1 LGKNLTGLSGFFST
15 PIGESMKELVREA
28 LDRFTKRSLENR
40 PRLLQE
46 NRKLSLWDGGG
57 KYLIRGLSLAP
68 GKTSGHNVCEFMGAC
83 FASCIGYWNGFQN
96 MNTIRAAEIARTRYA
111 IEYPADFRKQLDW
124 ELDRLATSAQR
135 KGLSP
140 LVRLNVFSDLDW
152 EDIIADWQDCQFFD
166 YTKHLSRIRYW
177 LKNGLP
183 SNYYVTLSH
192 SERLPWQTAR
202 AWLARGHNVS
212 IAYDA
217 LYNSRVGKY
226 GELPT
231 AHRYAGQWRN
241 VVNGDTHDIRI
252 PEFDGV
258 GNIVGLRFK
267 SNGQHASDSHPN
279 SKFYIRLSANKN
291 LFQFNG
297 ELAS

>member
-1 LGKNLTGLSGFFST
+1 LGKNLTGLSGFFLT

-111 IEYPADFRKQLDW
+111 IEHPARFRNQLDW
-124 ELDRLATSAQR
+124 ELDKLATSAKR

-152 EDIIADWQDCQFFD
+152 QDVIADWQDCRFFD
-166 YTKHLSRIRYW
+166 YTKHLGRIRHW

-183 SNYYVTLSH
+183 ENYSVTLSH

-212 IAYDA
+212 VVYYS
-217 LYNSRVGKY
+217 LYNSRVGEY
-226 GELPT
+226 GELPSK
-231 AHRYAGQWRN
+231 HYYAGQWRN
-241 VVNGDTHDIRI
+241 IVNGDTHDIRI
-252 PEFDGV
+252 PEFDGI

-267 SNGQHASDSHPN
+267 SNGSKLENTRHAKSRFVMST
-279 SKFYIRLSANKN
+279 SGKN
-291 LFQFNG
+291 FEWG
-297 ELAS
+297 TV